1 MTNLIVELSKYAFI
15 ILMALYTYLCFSV
28 LKKKQEGEIRYGFGV
43 QTFLMFLIHLLAYVV
58 IYLQT
63 EQVKV
68 LVFYLLQ
75 VFALQT
81 VRVVCQVIYPKINRL
96 VLNNMCLMLSL
107 GFIILTR
114 LSYDRAVR
122 QFQMV
127 AVSLVIF
134 LVIPVLIRKCGFLQK
149 LPWVYGGI
157 GLLLLVMVAFFG
169 DTSNGAKLSIEI
181 AGFGLQPSEFV
192 KISFVFFTA
201 ARLSESVK
209 FRDLVLTTA
218 MAALHVLILVYSRDL
233 GGALLFFI
241 TYLVMLY
248 AASKKP
254 FYLLS
259 GLGAGCAAAFAGYR
273 LFAHVRVRVLAW
285 SDPFRVIDNE
295 GYQITQSLFAIGT
308 GGWFGMGLCRGTPG
322 KIPIVDQDFIFSAL
336 AEEFGGIFALCL
348 ILICMSCFVM
358 FVNIAMQIKNNFYK
372 YTALGLGTFYGFQV
386 FLTIGGA
393 IKFIPS
399 TGVTL
404 PLISYGG
411 SSVVSTIAVFAIIQG
426 MYLLKEDEDSKIG
439 KKRKQTAKAK
449 TKSLKSEEKP

>member
-201 ARLSESVK
+201 ARLS
-209 FRDLVLTTA
+209 
-218 MAALHVLILVYSRDL
+218 
-233 GGALLFFI
+233 
-241 TYLVMLY
+241 
-248 AASKKP
+248 
-254 FYLLS
+254 
-259 GLGAGCAAAFAGYR
+259 
-273 LFAHVRVRVLAW
+273 
-285 SDPFRVIDNE
+285 
-295 GYQITQSLFAIGT
+295 
-308 GGWFGMGLCRGTPG
+308 
-322 KIPIVDQDFIFSAL
+322 
-336 AEEFGGIFALCL
+336 
-348 ILICMSCFVM
+348 
-358 FVNIAMQIKNNFYK
+358 
-372 YTALGLGTFYGFQV
+372 
-386 FLTIGGA
+386 
-393 IKFIPS
+393 
-399 TGVTL
+399 
-404 PLISYGG
+404 
-411 SSVVSTIAVFAIIQG
+411 
-426 MYLLKEDEDSKIG
+426 
-439 KKRKQTAKAK
+439 
-449 TKSLKSEEKP
+449 